1 MDLKTLLGADFK
13 EGMTLEEINAALAG
27 KTFVDPTTLPA
38 SVSKEQYD
46 KAASEAADYK
56 RKLAEAKAAGL
67 TDAEKLKQAQEEAQA
82 MKRDYALR
90 ISRMEVEKVL
100 ITAGLAEAD
109 YSTFIDALVTEDA
122 AASTASAAGI
132 AKVLAAQKKATDAA
146 VRKELQDN
154 AAKPGADMKKPAMKK
169 EEFMKLSLAEQSKC
183 FTEHREEYEAMYGK
197 QEETAE

>member
-13 EGMTLEEINAALAG
+13 EGMALDEINTALAG
-27 KTFVDPTTLPA
+27 KNFVDPTTLPA

-46 KAASEAADYK
+46 KVASEAADYK
-56 RKLAEAKAAGL
+56 RKFNEAKAAGL

-100 ITAGLAEAD
+100 ISAGLAEGD
-109 YSTFIDALVTEDA
+109 YTTFIDALVTEDA
-122 AASTASAAGI
+122 AASVASATGI

-154 AAKPGADMKKPAMKK
+154 AAKPGADMKKPTMKK
-169 EEFMKLSLAEQSKC
+169 EDFMKLSLAEQNKF
-183 FTEHREEYEAMYGK
+183 FTEHPEEYEAMYGK

>member
-13 EGMTLEEINAALAG
+13 EGMTLDEINTALAG
-27 KTFVDPTTLPA
+27 KNFVDPTTLPA

-56 RKLAEAKAAGL
+56 RKFNEAKAAGL
-67 TDAEKLKQAQEEAQA
+67 TDAEKLKQAQEDAQA

-100 ITAGLAEAD
+100 ISAGLAEGD
-109 YSTFIDALVTEDA
+109 YTTFIDALVTEDA
-122 AASTASAAGI
+122 AASVASATGI

-154 AAKPGADMKKPAMKK
+154 AAKPGADMKKPTMKK
-169 EEFMKLSLAEQSKC
+169 EDFVKLSLAEQNKF
-183 FTEHREEYEAMYGK
+183 FTEHPEEYEAMYGK
-197 QEETAE
+197 QEEAAE